1 MHRPSSLARKKAWN
15 IINKINFQKEAA
27 VIINKKERFLY
38 FEAVSYYVLIMYLI
52 IHLFIIEL

>member
-1 MHRPSSLARKKAWN
+1 MLRPSSLACKKAWN

-27 VIINKKERFLY
+27 VTINKKERFLY
-38 FEAVSYYVLIMYLI
+38 FEAVPYYVLIMYLI